1 MGYPHR
7 VRVQFADTDKMGV
20 AYHARYFE
28 SRHRRA
34 SSGVVHWFEAARTE
48 MMRTMGD
55 AVLSVGGEGNCP
67 ACDRSLL
74 QLSQASE
81 IR

>member
-7 VRVQFADTDKMGV
+7 VRVRFADTDKMGV

-34 SSGVVHWFEAARTE
+34 RVSFLAPWGGSSLVRSSKNGN
-48 MMRTMGD
+48 D
-55 AVLSVGGEGNCP
+55 AYHGGCRIVCWRRRELPC
-67 ACDRSLL
+67 L
-74 QLSQASE
+74 
-81 IR
+81 